1 MKKVGAF
8 LLLHLIILLFSCADI
23 LSKYASKQEFLSVP
37 FILLYGAVLFILFV
51 YAILWQQILK
61 VIPLITAYVNKAM
74 TIIWGL
80 IFGLLLFNE
89 KITVGKICGIALI
102 LVGVT
107 LVVLEDEKA

>member
-1 MKKVGAF
+1 MKKVGSF
-8 LLLHLIILLFSCADI
+8 LLLHLIILLFSCAEI
-23 LSKYASKQEFLSVP
+23 LSKYASKQDFLSLP
-37 FILLYGAVLFILFV
+37 FILLYGTVLFILFV

-80 IFGLLLFNE
+80 IFGLLLFDE
-89 KITVGKICGIALI
+89 KITIGKICGIVLI
-102 LVGVT
+102 LIGVT